1 MLTLWG
7 KEGYGWSPIVEAGKG
22 VSTKASGFILVS
34 ESLPEII
41 SASSK
46 AVNCT

>member
-22 VSTKASGFILVS
+22 VSTLANH
-34 ESLPEII
+34 PQM
-41 SASSK
+41 
-46 AVNCT
+46 AVGWVFAVGGPN

>member
-22 VSTKASGFILVS
+22 VSTVLIRPTAYSTVLV
-34 ESLPEII
+34 L
-41 SASSK
+41 
-46 AVNCT
+46 V